1 MLRVHVFAYGQLFF
15 APFGTVPQVPVPGR
29 FFVCK
34 CLKAQIKKTG
44 MTNITKSML
53 SVHPISQS
61 NVVIKKGIDLY
72 LASETI
78 FGTVSKQGVELSP
91 LIKNIHDVYMNKR

>member
-34 CLKAQIKKTG
+34 CLKAQSKKTG

-61 NVVIKKGIDLY
+61 NVVINISLT
-72 LASETI
+72 ETI
-78 FGTVSKQGVELSP
+78 FGTVSKQGIVPS
-91 LIKNIHDVYMNKR
+91 Y